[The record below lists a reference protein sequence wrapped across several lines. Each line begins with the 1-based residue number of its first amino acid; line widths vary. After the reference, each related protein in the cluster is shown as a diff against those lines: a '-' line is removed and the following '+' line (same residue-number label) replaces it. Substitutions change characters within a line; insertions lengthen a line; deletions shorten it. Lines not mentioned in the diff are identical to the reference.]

1 MSQRFQ
7 LHRDHDVSGVSGTG
21 VVADGV
27 LWPDHSVAIRWRG
40 EHPST
45 VVWARFDDAYHVHA
59 HGGAT
64 RFVWLDPDPE
74 AIPAHDEPARLRA
87 PYQGGTT

>member
-1 MSQRFQ
+1 MF
-7 LHRDHDVSGVSGTG
+7 
-21 VVADGV
+21 
-27 LWPDHSVAIRWRG
+27 PDSSVAIRWRG

-64 RFVWLDPDPE
+64 RFVWIDADV
-74 AIPAHDEPARLRA
+74 
-87 PYQGGTT
+87 G